1 MAGLSVEKNL
11 KNLFWLLFG
20 ISAVFL
26 VICLIVGASNV
37 LNFIGLG
44 LLIVSFIGLVIGDRR
59 LKKESEEAAKPESA
73 SKNIEKDKNGRTVLN
88 LDEMI

>member
-20 ISAVFL
+20 VSAVFL

-44 LLIVSFIGLVIGDRR
+44 LLIVSFIGLVIGDRI
-59 LKKESEEAAKPESA
+59 LKKESEEAVKPESA